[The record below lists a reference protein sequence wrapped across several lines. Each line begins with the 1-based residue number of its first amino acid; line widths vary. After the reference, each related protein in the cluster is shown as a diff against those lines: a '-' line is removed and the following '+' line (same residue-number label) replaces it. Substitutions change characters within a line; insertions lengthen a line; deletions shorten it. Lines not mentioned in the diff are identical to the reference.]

1 MKTPDIDLDV
11 VRPDKPLPTWAAV
24 IVARAMR
31 EGFSAPRPDDG
42 PKAE

>member
-1 MKTPDIDLDV
+1 MKTPDIDMDV

-42 PKAE
+42 QKAE